1 MHAWGGAFRSR
12 EIYREAS
19 RPGKSEHN
27 HSRLTFFLRL
37 FRKREEFGALCPGYL
52 LKPGVPSTP
61 YLCELSNPS
70 LTRFS
75 FFLAH
80 FTSCPPRRLRGQLG
94 GLSEWPLMIGAVL
107 LTALN
112 DNAAIT
118 YLASLVPGFSPSL
131 KYAVMAGAISGGGLT
146 VIAKELVANPER
158 SGEKLVLTNNNLWGK
173 NAFPNV
179 RLRF

>member
-1 MHAWGGAFRSR
+1 
-12 EIYREAS
+12 
-19 RPGKSEHN
+19 
-27 HSRLTFFLRL
+27 
-37 FRKREEFGALCPGYL
+37 
-52 LKPGVPSTP
+52 
-61 YLCELSNPS
+61 
-70 LTRFS
+70 
-75 FFLAH
+75 
-80 FTSCPPRRLRGQLG
+80 
-94 GLSEWPLMIGAVL
+94 MIGAVL

-131 KYAVMAGAISGGGLT
+131 KYAVMAGAISGGGFT

-158 SGEKLVLTNNNLWGK
+158 NGEKLVLTNNNLWGK

>member
-1 MHAWGGAFRSR
+1 
-12 EIYREAS
+12 
-19 RPGKSEHN
+19 
-27 HSRLTFFLRL
+27 
-37 FRKREEFGALCPGYL
+37 
-52 LKPGVPSTP
+52 
-61 YLCELSNPS
+61 
-70 LTRFS
+70 
-75 FFLAH
+75 
-80 FTSCPPRRLRGQLG
+80 
-94 GLSEWPLMIGAVL
+94 MIGAVL